1 MESILETIS
10 THPGLWVFALLFACG
25 LGLPPWSE
33 ELVILASGWAV
44 AQGHFSYLAAV
55 LWCGAGILAGDS
67 LLFALGRLAGDRVQG
82 WPILRRA
89 LRPKRRQRFNEQFLR
104 YGTRVVFFAR
114 FLPGVRTLTYLVAGN
129 LGMPWWK
136 FLTLDGLGALITVP
150 VSVWLGWKFAA
161 NLDEVQL
168 WLHRFQVPLAILGVA
183 AGAWLILRFRR
194 RRGSRLKELLLRRK
208 RREGEKGGRENG

>member
-1 MESILETIS
+1 MEFILETIS
-10 THPGLWVFALLFACG
+10 THPGLWVFLLLLACG

-44 AQGHFSYLAAV
+44 SEGHFSYLAAV

-67 LLFALGRLAGDRVQG
+67 LLFALGRLAGDRVQS
-82 WPILRRA
+82 WPLLRRA
-89 LRPKRRQRFNEQFLR
+89 MRPKRRQRFNQQFLH

-136 FLTLDGLGALITVP
+136 FLLLDVGGAVITVP
-150 VSVWLGWKFAA
+150 ISVWLGWKFAA
-161 NLDEVQL
+161 NLDAVQL
-168 WLHRFQVPLAILGVA
+168 WMHRFQIPLAILGVA
-183 AGAWLILRFRR
+183 MATWLLLRFRR
-194 RRGSRLKELLLRRK
+194 RRRERLRELLLLRK
-208 RREGEKGGRENG
+208 RREDRNS

>member
-1 MESILETIS
+1 MESILEHLS
-10 THPGLWVFALLFACG
+10 SHPGLWAFLLLFACG

-44 AQGHFSYLAAV
+44 AEGHLTYLAAV
-55 LWCGAGILAGDS
+55 LWCSAGILAGDS
-67 LLFALGRLAGDRVQG
+67 LLFAFGRLAGDRVHQ
-82 WPILRRA
+82 WPLLRRA

-104 YGTRVVFFAR
+104 YGTRVVFLAR

-136 FLTLDGLGALITVP
+136 FLLLDGLGMLITVP

-168 WLHRFQVPLAILGVA
+168 WLHRFQIPLAILGLA
-183 AGAWLILRFRR
+183 LAIWLFLRFRR
-194 RRGSRLKELLLRRK
+194 RRGRRLRELLLRRK
-208 RREGEKGGRENG
+208 RRDEPKG

>member
-10 THPGLWVFALLFACG
+10 THPGIWVFLLLFACG

-44 AQGHFSYLAAV
+44 SEGHFSYLAAL
-55 LWCGAGILAGDS
+55 LWCTAGILAGDS
-67 LLFALGRLAGDRVQG
+67 LLFALGRLAGDRVLS

-89 LRPKRRQRFNEQFLR
+89 MRPKRRKRFNQQFLQ
-104 YGTRVVFFAR
+104 YGTRVVFLAR

-136 FLTLDGLGALITVP
+136 FLLLDTTGAMITVP
-150 VSVWLGWKFAA
+150 VSVWLGWKFSA
-161 NLDEVQL
+161 NLETVQL
-168 WLHRFQVPLAILGVA
+168 WMHRFQVPLAILGLILV
-183 AGAWLILRFRR
+183 AWLVLKLRR
-194 RRGSRLKELLLRRK
+194 RRGERLKELLLRRR
-208 RREGEKGGRENG
+208 RREDGKG